1 MFSTRQI
8 QGCWGLGVVRLRW
21 QALATSCLAFLTH
34 HTNPPPPPLPQ
45 TKTPQA
51 SATQRAGR
59 AGRVRAGHCFRLCTE
74 GDFESLLPAAAPP
87 EMQRADLAGL
97 LLQLK
102 ALGVDNAM
110 RFDWPAPPPAE
121 AVVRGLEALHAL
133 GALDG
138 DAK

>member
-1 MFSTRQI
+1 M
-8 QGCWGLGVVRLRW
+8 
-21 QALATSCLAFLTH
+21 
-34 HTNPPPPPLPQ
+34 
-45 TKTPQA
+45 
-51 SATQRAGR
+51 
-59 AGRVRAGHCFRLCTE
+59 RAGHCFRLCTE